1 MLYVGEKL
9 KKHEILRTASELQ
22 YDYHFSNTY
31 QSIFGCHSEA
41 LKPKR
46 FSFFKEDDKVSE

>member
-9 KKHEILRTASELQ
+9 KKHEILCTTSELQ
-22 YDYHFSNTY
+22 DDYHSSNAY
-31 QSIFGCHSEA
+31 HPIFDCHPPET

-46 FSFFKEDDKVSE
+46 FSFLKKVRK